1 MNALMDKIADKI
13 LPFAEVLSKNKY
25 LAAIRNAFVTN
36 YANYHLAAHYVH
48 Y

>member
-13 LPFAEVLSKNKY
+13 LPFSEVLSKNKY
-25 LAAIRNAFVTN
+25 LAAIRNAFVTLS
-36 YANYHLAAHYVH
+36 LAAHYVH